1 MSRPSGGLRK
11 VKCVATGVTAFV
23 VLTGC
28 AAAAELAESA
38 RTLEQETTA
47 PRPEPQ
53 PEREPEPPPEPDPA
67 PDTGCRRLSIDD
79 LATVV
84 DDSPVVGCRKPHTVY
99 TYDVG
104 KLPPRILKKGTLS
117 PARKRVQNAARRG
130 CDTTFRTWIAG
141 TDHELAL
148 TMLDTEY
155 FLPDRRQFRLGA
167 PWVRCDVFAYAVD
180 DGGKRALSR
189 LPNGLKGGMKDP
201 RIRDRVG
208 RCGNVDPGRNAFRA
222 IICAKPHNWRAVDT
236 FVAGRRAERWP
247 GVAQLQ
253 ERGRNRC
260 QPKVRAWVRRAGI
273 DRQVNF
279 NAIPFDKASWESGT
293 RYGLC
298 WAQTRQ

>member
-1 MSRPSGGLRK
+1 MPRPSGALRK
-11 VKCVATGVTAFV
+11 VKYIVAGAVAMS

-38 RTLEQETTA
+38 RTLEQETSA
-47 PRPEPQ
+47 PRPKSEPD
-53 PEREPEPPPEPDPA
+53 REPKPPPKPGPA

-104 KLPPRILKKGTLS
+104 KLPRGVVKKGKPS
-117 PARKRVQNAARRG
+117 PARKWVQNAARQG
-130 CDTTFRTWIAG
+130 CDSRFRTWIAG
-141 TDHELAL
+141 TERELAL
-148 TMLDTEY
+148 TMLDTAY

-167 PWVRCDVFAYAVD
+167 TWVRCDVVAYAVD
-180 DGGKRALSR
+180 DGDTRALAR
-189 LPNGLKGGMKDP
+189 LPNGLKGGMEDRK
-201 RIRDRVG
+201 IRDHVG
-208 RCGNVDPGRNAFRA
+208 RCGDVDPGRNRFRA
-222 IICAKPHNWRAVDT
+222 IICAKPHRWRAVDI
-236 FVAGRRAERWP
+236 FIAGRRNERWP

-253 ERGRNRC
+253 ERGRSRC
-260 QPKVRAWVRRAGI
+260 QPKVRAWLRNEGINRR
-273 DRQVNF
+273 VNF

-298 WAQTRQ
+298 WAQTRR